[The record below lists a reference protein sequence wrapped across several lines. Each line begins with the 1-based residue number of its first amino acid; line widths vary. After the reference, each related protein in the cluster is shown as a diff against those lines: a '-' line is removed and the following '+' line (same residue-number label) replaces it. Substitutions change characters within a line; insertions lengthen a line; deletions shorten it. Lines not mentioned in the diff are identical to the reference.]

1 MKTTFKQLLKFTTYT
16 TVMALFFSCT
26 PATGGYTTDTGT
38 DTGTGTTT
46 TATTGGSSTGSGTDT
61 GTGTTTTAT
70 TGGSSTDSGTDTG
83 TGTTTTATTGG
94 SSTGSGTDTGT
105 GTTITGTT
113 GGSTTGS
120 GTDTGTGTTITGTS
134 GVSFSTTYNDP
145 TLPENIGTD
154 PFKGHTYR
162 STASYS
168 NGSYDIS
175 YTFGNNGELTYTST
189 MTSGT
194 TTSRNGQKYSY
205 SYDATTKELSMKYT
219 HILQKVP
226 GSTEYR
232 WYTYA
237 EYINY
242 LLNMTRSQFAE
253 MSNTT
258 TYYTDDQLKELI
270 QNYCNSTKISFETTT
285 IWKAELDASNN
296 LVLRISYYKT
306 EPSSLT
312 NNSGHIVS
320 YSSSQN
326 SNGTYNSISFY
337 LNILQTT
344 TLMSNGGA
352 SLITK
357 GVISTSRSSSGTSAS
372 KTFTITNISSN
383 TISAAE
389 YTSSSAG
396 YTLVSDGITLQLGYT
411 CSLGDD
417 DNLLVTVTGSDD
429 TTKDFLRTLLG
440 DDTLTNPSITA
451 SSSTA
456 SSTYPFVE

>member
-1 MKTTFKQLLKFTTYT
+1 MKSTIKQLLKFTAYF
-16 TVMALFFSCT
+16 TVVALFFSCT
-26 PATGGYTTDTGT
+26 PTTGGSITGLGTDSGTGT
-38 DTGTGTTT
+38 TTT
-46 TATTGGSSTGSGTDT
+46 TATTGDST
-61 GTGTTTTAT
+61 
-70 TGGSSTDSGTDTG
+70 
-83 TGTTTTATTGG
+83 
-94 SSTGSGTDTGT
+94 TGSGTDTGT

-168 NGSYDIS
+168 NASSDVS
-175 YTFGNNGELTYTST
+175 YTFGNNGELTYTYTYTYTST
-189 MTSGT
+189 STTTSGT
-194 TTSRNGQKYSY
+194 TTTRNGQKYSY
-205 SYDATTKELSMKYT
+205 SYDATTKEMSLKLT
-219 HILQKVP
+219 HMLQKVP

-232 WYTYA
+232 WDTYA

-242 LLNMTRSQFAE
+242 LLNITRSQFAE

-270 QNYCNSTKISFETTT
+270 QNYCISAKTSFETTT

-296 LVLRISYYKT
+296 LVLRTSYYKT

-312 NNSGHIVS
+312 NNINHCVS
-320 YSSSQN
+320 YSRSQN
-326 SNGTYNSISFY
+326 SNGTYFNLTIHP
-337 LNILQTT
+337 TT
-344 TLMSNGGA
+344 TLMSNGSGA
-352 SLITK
+352 SFITK
-357 GVISTSRSSSGTSAS
+357 GSIFTSRSSSGTSVS
-372 KTFTITNISSN
+372 KTFSITNITSN

-396 YTLVSDGITLQLGYT
+396 CTIVSGGVTLQLGYT
-411 CSLGDD
+411 YALGN
-417 DNLLVTVTGSDD
+417 DNTLDITVTGSDD
-429 TTKDFLRTLLG
+429 TTKEYLRTLLG
-440 DDTLTNPSITA
+440 DNTLTNPSITA
-451 SSSTA
+451 SSYNNTV
-456 SSTYPFVE
+456 TYPLVQ

>member
-1 MKTTFKQLLKFTTYT
+1 MKSTIKQLLKFTAYT

-26 PATGGYTTDTGT
+26 PATGGSITGLGT
-38 DTGTGTTT
+38 DSGTGTTT
-46 TATTGGSSTGSGTDT
+46 TATTGDST
-61 GTGTTTTAT
+61 
-70 TGGSSTDSGTDTG
+70 TDSGTDTG
-83 TGTTTTATTGG
+83 TGTTTGTTGGSSTGTGTGTGTGTTTGTTGG
-94 SSTGSGTDTGT
+94 SSTGSGTG
-105 GTTITGTT
+105 
-113 GGSTTGS
+113 
-120 GTDTGTGTTITGTS
+120 TGTGTTITGTS

-162 STASYS
+162 YTASYS
-168 NGSYDIS
+168 NDSCDIS

-189 MTSGT
+189 VTSGT
-194 TTSRNGQKYSY
+194 TTDRNGQKYSY
-205 SYDATTKELSMKYT
+205 SYDATTKELSLKCT
-219 HILQKVP
+219 HILQQLP

-242 LLNMTRSQFAE
+242 LLNITRSQFAE

-270 QNYCNSTKISFETTT
+270 QNYCISAKTSFETTT

-296 LVLRISYYKT
+296 LVLRTSYYKT

-312 NNSGHIVS
+312 NNINHCVS
-320 YSSSQN
+320 YSRSQN
-326 SNGTYNSISFY
+326 SNGTYFDLTIHP
-337 LNILQTT
+337 TT
-344 TLMSNGGA
+344 TLMSNGSGA
-352 SLITK
+352 SFITK
-357 GVISTSRSSSGTSAS
+357 GAILTSRSSSGTSVS
-372 KTFTITNISSN
+372 KTFSITNITSN

-396 YTLVSDGITLQLGYT
+396 CTIVSGGVTLQLGYT
-411 CSLGDD
+411 YALGNDN
-417 DNLLVTVTGSDD
+417 NLLVTLTGSDD

-440 DDTLTNPSITA
+440 DNTLTNPSITA
-451 SSSTA
+451 SSSTKPA
-456 SSTYPFVE
+456 IYPLVQ